1 LGSVRADVFRK
12 TVRNGSPT
20 RGRPSDRSS
29 EGVDAVI
36 VRTFA
41 RAKGWLRQLR
51 RRASQQIGASS
62 VEYAIMIGLIA
73 AVIVLAVALL
83 GRATSSGLNS
93 VQIP

>member
-1 LGSVRADVFRK
+1 VV
-12 TVRNGSPT
+12 
-20 RGRPSDRSS
+20 
-29 EGVDAVI
+29 

-41 RAKGWLRQLR
+41 RAKGWMQDLR
-51 RRASQQIGASS
+51 RRASQQIGATA

-73 AVIVLAVALL
+73 AVIVLGVAFL